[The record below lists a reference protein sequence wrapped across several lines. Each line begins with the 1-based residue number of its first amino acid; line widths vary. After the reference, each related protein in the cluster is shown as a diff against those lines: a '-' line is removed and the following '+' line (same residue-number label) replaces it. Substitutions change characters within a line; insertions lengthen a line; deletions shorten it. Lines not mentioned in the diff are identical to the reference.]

1 MLYIEVMAVFLLHEN
16 VLEMWAEFVS
26 LWGRIIQSLPHR
38 CHTFPPLQCHT
49 EYIHAAAAHLENFW
63 SQKNRISWAQISALM
78 PERGTA
84 ASENTKIFWHVS
96 ILAVKAN
103 YIFLDH

>member
-1 MLYIEVMAVFLLHEN
+1 MLYIEVQTVFLLHEN
-16 VLEMWAEFVS
+16 VLEMWVEFVS

-38 CHTFPPLQCHT
+38 CHT